1 MVINKS
7 ALSGL
12 GVSLGIHVLVLFALS
27 FIVYDIG
34 GEQVQMIVDS
44 VFAEDRAQE
53 EFTQEIEQDNEVAES
68 MNVIAGG
75 VISSAIGGTGAPAVA
90 QTKIEAAESLKEPEI
105 KVNVGA
111 INVPGINTLGN
122 DLGAGEVTGDIGQVV
137 DGYGAA
143 MSQFTQELVRL
154 MREQRVLVV
163 WAFDESESMKPAQKE
178 VREKFGKI
186 YEELGIAAKQDQ
198 KLKASEEVLLTV
210 VTSFGQGL
218 KEHTAK
224 PTASVSDIRAAIDK
238 IDIDRS
244 GKENMC
250 QTINAVVGKYQK
262 MAQSQKRKLVVC
274 VVSDESGDDG
284 DAVEDTIAQC
294 KRGSVP
300 VYFLG
305 QYACF
310 GYPYARYR
318 WVDPQYGLTHWL
330 EIRQGPETP
339 MPELLQFDGIGPRW
353 DYLSSGFGPY
363 EQVRIARETG
373 GVFYL
378 LPSYGTN
385 LVTSTKLEDRK
396 YELLDMR
403 EYLPVLSARMPYL
416 KERDASKFR
425 SAQWEVISLLNPHQD
440 AKLRMREHWY
450 PTDPVKFAE
459 EGKRNFEMA
468 VRAMGLLN
476 QASVVLEKVKPL
488 AAKEQSQRWRA
499 NYELT
504 YAQCLAYRVRLFQ
517 FLLALDQHQK
527 TKPVPKGAT
536 GGKPN
541 NAWSIRRVKDMLP
554 PDPEQVKITKIDLD
568 ELNQQLEKARG
579 MFAQIVKDHP
589 NTPWARRAQNEI
601 NAGFGMKFVEDFRDP
616 RYDKTDIKLP
626 SL

>member
-1 MVINKS
+1 MAMNKS
-7 ALSGL
+7 IVSSL
-12 GVSLGIHVLVLFALS
+12 GISLGIHLLVLFALS

-44 VFAEDRAQE
+44 VFAEERAQE

-75 VISSAIGGTGAPAVA
+75 AISTALGGSGAPAVA

-111 INVPGINTLGN
+111 ITVPGINTLGN

-137 DGYGAA
+137 EGYGAA
-143 MSQFTQELVRL
+143 MGQFTQELVRL
-154 MREQRVLVV
+154 MREQKVLVV

-178 VREKFGKI
+178 IREKFNKI

-198 KLKASEEVLLTV
+198 KLRVSEEVLLTV

-218 KEHTAK
+218 KEQTAK
-224 PTASVSDIRAAIDK
+224 PTANVSEIRAAIDK
-238 IDIDRS
+238 IDIDRT

-250 QTINAVVGKYQK
+250 QTVGAVVGKYLK
-262 MAQSQKRKLVVC
+262 MAQGQKRKLVIC

-284 DAVEDTIAQC
+284 DAVEDTIALC
-294 KRGSVP
+294 KRGDVP
-300 VYFLG
+300 VYFMG
-305 QYACF
+305 QYAAF
-310 GYPYARYR
+310 GYPYAKYR
-318 WVDPQYGLTHWL
+318 WIDPQYGLTHWL
-330 EIRQGPETP
+330 DIRQGPETP

-353 DYLSSGFGPY
+353 DYMSSGFGPY
-363 EQVRIARETG
+363 EQVRIARESG
-373 GVFYL
+373 GVYYL

-385 LVTSTKLEDRK
+385 LVTSMKLEDRK
-396 YELLDMR
+396 YELLDMK
-403 EYLPVLSARMPYL
+403 EYLPVLSARLPYI

-425 SAQWEVISLLNPHQD
+425 TAQWEVITLLNPHLD

-450 PTDPVKFAE
+450 PTDPAKFAE
-459 EGKRNFEMA
+459 EGKRNFDMA
-468 VRAMGLLN
+468 IRAMGLLN
-476 QASVVLEKVKPL
+476 QASVVLEKIKPL

-517 FLLALDQHQK
+517 FILALDQHQK
-527 TKPVPKGAT
+527 AKPVPQ
-536 GGKPN
+536 GKSNGQPN
-541 NAWSIRRVKDMLP
+541 NAWNIVRVKDMLP
-554 PDPEQVKITKIDLD
+554 PDPEQVKLTKIDLD
-568 ELNQQLEKARG
+568 ELNKQLEQAKG

-601 NAGFGMKFVEDFRDP
+601 NSGFGMKFVESYRDP
-616 RYDKTDIKLP
+616 RYDRTDIKLP

>member
-1 MVINKS
+1 MALNKS
-7 ALSGL
+7 IVSGL
-12 GVSLGIHVLVLFALS
+12 GVSLGIHVVVLLSLS

-34 GEQVQMIVDS
+34 GEQLQMVVDS
-44 VFAEDRAQE
+44 VFAEERAQE
-53 EFTQEIEQDNEVAES
+53 EFSQEIEQDNEVADS

-75 VISSAIGGTGAPAVA
+75 AITSAIGGSGAPAVA
-90 QTKIEAAESLKEPEI
+90 QTKIEQAESLKEPEI

-111 INVPGINTLGN
+111 ITAPGLNTLGN

-137 DGYGAA
+137 EGYGAA
-143 MSQFTQELVRL
+143 MSQFTQELIRL
-154 MREQRVLVV
+154 MRDQRVLVV

-198 KLKASEEVLLTV
+198 KLKLSDEVLLTV
-210 VTSFGQGL
+210 VTSFGQGI
-218 KEHTAK
+218 KEQTAK
-224 PTASVSDIRAAIDK
+224 PTANVSEIRAAIDK
-238 IDIDRS
+238 IDIDRT

-250 QTINAVVGKYQK
+250 QTINAVVGKYLK

-284 DAVEDTIAQC
+284 DAVEDTIGLC
-294 KRGSVP
+294 KRGDVP

-310 GYPYARYR
+310 GYPYARYK

-330 EIRQGPETP
+330 QINQGPETP

-353 DYLSSGFGPY
+353 DYMSSGFGPY

-373 GVFYL
+373 GVYYL

-403 EYLPVLSARMPYL
+403 EYLPVLSARMPYV

-450 PTDPVKFAE
+450 PADPVKFAE
-459 EGKRNFEMA
+459 EGKKNFEMA

-476 QASVVLEKVKPL
+476 QAAAVLEKIKPL
-488 AAKEQSQRWRA
+488 EAKEQSQRWRA
-499 NYELT
+499 NFDLT

-527 TKPVPKGAT
+527 AKPVPKGMSN
-536 GGKPN
+536 GHPN
-541 NAWSIRRVKDMLP
+541 NTWTIHRVKDMLP
-554 PDPEQVKITKIDLD
+554 PDPEQVKITKIDVN
-568 ELNQQLEKARG
+568 ELNQQQEKAKA

-601 NAGFGMKFVEDFRDP
+601 NVGFGMKFVEDFRDP

>member
-1 MVINKS
+1 MALNKS
-7 ALSGL
+7 IVSGL
-12 GVSLGIHVLVLFALS
+12 GVSLGIHVVVLLSLS

-34 GEQVQMIVDS
+34 GEQLQMVVDS
-44 VFAEDRAQE
+44 VFAEERAQE
-53 EFTQEIEQDNEVAES
+53 EFSQEIEQDNEVADS

-75 VISSAIGGTGAPAVA
+75 AITSAIGGSGAPAVA
-90 QTKIEAAESLKEPEI
+90 QTKIEQAESLKEPEI

-111 INVPGINTLGN
+111 ITAPGLNTLGN

-137 DGYGAA
+137 EGYGAA

-154 MREQRVLVV
+154 MRDQRVLVV

-198 KLKASEEVLLTV
+198 KLKASDEVLLTV
-210 VTSFGQGL
+210 VTSYGQGL
-218 KEHTAK
+218 KEQTAK
-224 PTASVSDIRAAIDK
+224 PTANISEIRAAIDK
-238 IDIDRS
+238 IDIDRT

-250 QTINAVVGKYQK
+250 QTINAVVGKYLK

-274 VVSDESGDDG
+274 VVTDESGDDG
-284 DAVEDTIAQC
+284 EAVEDTIALC
-294 KRGSVP
+294 KRGDVP

-305 QYACF
+305 QYAAF

-330 EIRQGPETP
+330 EIHQGPETP

-353 DYLSSGFGPY
+353 NYMSSGFGPY

-373 GVFYL
+373 GVYYL

-385 LVTSTKLEDRK
+385 LVTSTKLDDRK

-403 EYLPVLSARMPYL
+403 EYLPVLSARMPYV

-468 VRAMGLLN
+468 IRAMGLLN
-476 QASVVLEKVKPL
+476 QASAVLEKIKPL
-488 AAKEQSQRWRA
+488 EAKEQSQRWRA

-527 TKPVPKGAT
+527 AKPMPKGSTKGQA
-536 GGKPN
+536 N
-541 NAWSIRRVKDMLP
+541 NAWNLARVQEMLP
-554 PDPEQVKITKIDLD
+554 PDPEQLKITKIDMN
-568 ELNQQLEKARG
+568 ELNQQLEKAKA

-589 NTPWARRAQNEI
+589 NTPWARRAQDEMNS
-601 NAGFGMKFVEDFRDP
+601 GYGMKFIEVYRDP
-616 RYDKTDIKLP
+616 RYDNKDIKLP
-626 SL
+626 AL